1 MDLYGT
7 QGEQAGMLRNG
18 FRSNFQEFGRLEADE
33 LFLHHFE
40 EREKPHQ
47 KGVKCNK

>member
-18 FRSNFQEFGRLEADE
+18 FRSNFQEFGRRLEADE

-40 EREKPHQ
+40 EREKTSSE
-47 KGVKCNK
+47 KE